1 MEPFWLG
8 WNNTC
13 INYTEQISIKL
24 QLQLGYVKLN
34 PIWRLRVRLPH
45 VYTYFLLGA
54 VDVFTDHLSCSRS
67 VYWNVQI
74 GVLGVIEF
82 YIYITPSILTRD
94 VDMEFL
100 SVIPP
105 CVANAK
111 CWYCVQI
118 NPHSI
123 KVIRVFLPRDAL
135 HSAAIAVVAC
145 PSHAGIVS
153 KHIKISSNF
162 FSRPSSPTTQVL

>member
-1 MEPFWLG
+1 MNF
-8 WNNTC
+8 
-13 INYTEQISIKL
+13 
-24 QLQLGYVKLN
+24 
-34 PIWRLRVRLPH
+34 
-45 VYTYFLLGA
+45 F
-54 VDVFTDHLSCSRS
+54 
-67 VYWNVQI
+67 
-74 GVLGVIEF
+74 
-82 YIYITPSILTRD
+82 YITPSILTRD

-105 CVANAK
+105 CVASAK

-123 KVIRVFLPRDAL
+123 KVIKVFLPRDAL
-135 HSAAIAVVAC
+135 HSAAIAVVAY

-162 FSRPSSPTTQVL
+162 FLGLVAPPHRFSSTTYGAKF